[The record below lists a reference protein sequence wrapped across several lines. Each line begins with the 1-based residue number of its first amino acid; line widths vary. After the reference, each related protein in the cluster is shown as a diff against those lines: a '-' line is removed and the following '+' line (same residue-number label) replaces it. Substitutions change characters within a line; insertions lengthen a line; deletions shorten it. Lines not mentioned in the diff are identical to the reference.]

1 MNNYEVVATEKI
13 RSMGI
18 FKAETEEEAIE
29 KFRVAGLK
37 LDYTTSELGYLSS
50 GWNPVATIV
59 GDDE

>member
-1 MNNYEVVATEKI
+1 MNNYKVVATQKI

-18 FKAETEEEAIE
+18 FKAETKEEAIE
-29 KFRVAGLK
+29 KFRVAGLE
-37 LDYTTSELGYLSS
+37 LDYTTSKLDYLSS